1 MFCLV
6 LSKVLKNK
14 KTLYNK
20 AKVFRKEFFSWLK
33 KNLYSENGMM
43 KKVEK
48 KMKNFMRELDSILYY
63 NHEEFWAAEL
73 EELKEEAV
81 RIAKEE
87 AYKEGSKQS
96 KIEMAKK
103 MLDFMNIE
111 QIEEITGLSLKEID
125 QLNS

>member
-1 MFCLV
+1 
-6 LSKVLKNK
+6 
-14 KTLYNK
+14 
-20 AKVFRKEFFSWLK
+20 
-33 KNLYSENGMM
+33 M

-63 NHEEFWAAEL
+63 NHEEFRAAEL

-87 AYKEGSKQS
+87 AREKGKKEGIKEGIKQGIKQGIEQGIEQGSKQS